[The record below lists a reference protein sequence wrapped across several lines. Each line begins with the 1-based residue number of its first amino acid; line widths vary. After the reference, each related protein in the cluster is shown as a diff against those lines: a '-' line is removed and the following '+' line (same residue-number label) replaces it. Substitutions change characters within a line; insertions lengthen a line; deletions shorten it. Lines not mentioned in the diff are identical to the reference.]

1 MLRWPSFLQFDGTLD
16 GVFRALAV
24 LLISV
29 IIVKYS
35 SIFEEEYTKKLTN
48 LYIHP
53 WWRFLVIILLLFAT
67 MWCPRV
73 GIIMALLV
81 FFYFSD
87 TEVLITPFSTL

>member
-1 MLRWPSFLQFDGTLD
+1 MSKWPSFLMFDGTID
-16 GVFRALAV
+16 GVTRALSV
-24 LLISV
+24 LIIGV

-48 LYIHP
+48 LYLHP
-53 WWRFLVIILLLFAT
+53 WWRFLVLALVLLAT

-87 TEVLITPFSTL
+87 MEVLITPFSTL

>member
-1 MLRWPSFLQFDGTLD
+1 MSKWLSFLMFDGSID
-16 GVFRALAV
+16 GVARALSV
-24 LLISV
+24 LLIAI

-48 LYIHP
+48 LYLHP
-53 WWRFLVIILLLFAT
+53 WWRFLVLSLVLLAT

-73 GIIMALLV
+73 GIVMALLI

-87 TEVLITPFSTL
+87 MEVLITPFSTL

>member
-1 MLRWPSFLQFDGTLD
+1 MLRWPSFLEFDGTLD
-16 GVFRALAV
+16 GVVRALSV
-24 LLISV
+24 LLLGV

-87 TEVLITPFSTL
+87 MEVLITPFSTL

>member
-1 MLRWPSFLQFDGTLD
+1 MRWPSFLMFDGSFD
-16 GVFRALAV
+16 GIARV
-24 LLISV
+24 LSVLILGV

-48 LYIHP
+48 LYLHP
-53 WWRFLVIILLLFAT
+53 WWRFLVILLVLLST

-87 TEVLITPFSTL
+87 MEVLITPFSTL

>member
-1 MLRWPSFLQFDGTLD
+1 MSRWPSFLMFDGSID
-16 GVFRALAV
+16 GVARALSV

-48 LYIHP
+48 LYLHP
-53 WWRFLVIILLLFAT
+53 WWRFLVVILALFAT

-73 GIIMALLV
+73 GIVMTLLV

-87 TEVLITPFSTL
+87 MEVLITPFSTL